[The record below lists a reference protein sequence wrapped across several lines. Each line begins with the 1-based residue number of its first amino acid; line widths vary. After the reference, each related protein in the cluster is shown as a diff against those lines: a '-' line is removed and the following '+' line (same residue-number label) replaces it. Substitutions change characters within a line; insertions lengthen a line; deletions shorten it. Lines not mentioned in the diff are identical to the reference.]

1 MANTAGDKTFSPII
15 LVISI
20 ALFVASIAMF
30 VLIPLFTTIST
41 EDADKIIDVC
51 FFFYFYYLLNN

>member
-1 MANTAGDKTFSPII
+1 MANTSGDKTFSPII
-15 LVISI
+15 IVISI

-51 FFFYFYYLLNN
+51 FFIFIIY